1 MINYGKQSIDDSDLK
16 AVQKVLSGD
25 WLTQGPYVEEFENEL
40 KSYFNSKYAC
50 AVSNGTAALHLAGLA
65 LGWSEND
72 IVITSPMSF
81 LATAN
86 SIIYCGASPEFV
98 DINETTYNIDINLL
112 EEKIHHFLKNNKK
125 IKAVIAVDYA
135 GQPCDWEYM
144 HKLCKKHDIK
154 LINDNCH
161 ALGAEINQDKG
172 YAIKY
177 ADIVTQSYHP
187 VKHITTGEGGSIQ
200 TNDSE
205 IYDRVKLLRSHG
217 MTKTELK
224 SNDKNYPWYYEMQE
238 LGFNYRIT
246 DFQCALG
253 TNQLKKLDD
262 FITKRRK
269 IAKIY
274 DNAFSSMKN
283 VRIPHVDEKVSHSY
297 HLYPLLIDFDKF
309 PISKLYFFNKM
320 KEKGITLQV
329 HYIPIHLQPYYSYN
343 YNYKLG
349 DFPISESFYEQEFS
363 IPMYNDLN
371 NDQINYIIESIYI
384 TLNQK

>member
-65 LGWSEND
+65 LGWAEND

-98 DINETTYNIDINLL
+98 DINEVTYNIDINLL
-112 EEKIHHFLKNNKK
+112 EEKIHYFLKNNKK

-217 MTKTELK
+217 MIKTELK
-224 SNDKNYPWYYEMQE
+224 SKDKNYPWYYEMQE

-262 FITKRRK
+262 FIIKRRK

-274 DNAFSSMKN
+274 DNAFSSIKN
-283 VRIPHVDEKVSHSY
+283 VIIPHVDEKVSHSY

-309 PISKLYFFNKM
+309 SISKLKFFNKM

-329 HYIPIHLQPYYSYN
+329 HYIPIHLQPYYSLN

-371 NDQINYIIESIYI
+371 NDQINYIIESIHSI
-384 TLNQK
+384 LI